1 MTAQNTRERETTGA
15 LLTATFLRLSV
26 MGAIGELVGSFSH
39 GFESFAHGS
48 HFVLTPPGDS
58 GALMNEHIV
67 SAERLSR
74 STSPDLTHL
83 KGILRRRQLYCRTGY
98 HLEILPDGSVQGTRK
113 DHSRFG
119 KYCFIITV
127 NATKYCMSL

>member
-1 MTAQNTRERETTGA
+1 MTAQNTRERETTGV
-15 LLTATFLRLSV
+15 LLKVTFLRVSV
-26 MGAIGELVGSFSH
+26 MDAVGELVGSFSH
-39 GFESFAHGS
+39 GLESFAHGS

-58 GALMNEHIV
+58 GALMNEHLV

-74 STSPDLTHL
+74 STSPDLTHM

-119 KYCFIITV
+119 KCYV
-127 NATKYCMSL
+127 SLFHYYS

>member
-1 MTAQNTRERETTGA
+1 
-15 LLTATFLRLSV
+15 
-26 MGAIGELVGSFSH
+26 MGAVGELVGSFSH
-39 GFESFAHGS
+39 GLESFAHGS

-98 HLEILPDGSVQGTRK
+98 HLEILPGGLVQGTRK

-119 KYCFIITV
+119 KCYV
-127 NATKYCMSL
+127 SLFHYYS